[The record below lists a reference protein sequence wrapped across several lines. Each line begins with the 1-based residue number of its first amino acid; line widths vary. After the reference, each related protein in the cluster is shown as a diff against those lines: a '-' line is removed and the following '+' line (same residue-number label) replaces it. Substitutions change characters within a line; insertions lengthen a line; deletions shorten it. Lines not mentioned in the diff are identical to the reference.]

1 MCVHMQK
8 QNFIKIYIHVCL
20 FMIQVALG
28 FLTWILALFVCI
40 ALIFFFHSSW
50 WKFIF
55 SFKKYMK

>member
-40 ALIFFFHSSW
+40 ALIFFFHSS
-50 WKFIF
+50 
-55 SFKKYMK
+55 